1 MNDNQK
7 IIAPALEKME
17 ALTSLLGNWY
27 EKGNGIQGQ
36 LDVTDAEKKVQ
47 ERFPV
52 LLIAS
57 LSQTRL
63 AEVFAAKANHEKL
76 LVIAGKISS
85 GIRKKLRAF
94 HVNYLDTAGNM
105 YLRTGKLFLL
115 AEGQKDY
122 PFFAKEKRQLFTKTG
137 IRLIFHLLHTPE
149 AEGRPYRELAEE
161 LDISLGSVGQLM
173 KQLYKEGF
181 LLKQG
186 KKGWRLHQR
195 KALLERWI
203 PAYTDQLKPGLLLG
217 RYRFAREE
225 KWQELPL
232 PPGIQ
237 WGGEPA
243 AYLMTKYLRPE
254 AWTVYTDQ
262 GAASFLKA
270 LRLVPDKQ
278 GDVWVFQRFWP
289 NSPEAEEPPQT
300 VPALLVY
307 GDLIAS
313 GDARNYETAQ
323 KIWDAQLK
331 DQF

>member
-1 MNDNQK
+1 MNKSQK

-17 ALTSLLGNWY
+17 ALTSLLGNWH
-27 EKGNGIQGQ
+27 EKGTGIQGQ

-105 YLRTGKLFLL
+105 YLKTGKLFLL
-115 AEGQKDY
+115 VEGQKDY

-254 AWTVYTDQ
+254 AWTVYTD
-262 GAASFLKA
+262 
-270 LRLVPDKQ
+270 LRRRQFFESPSVGSRQ
-278 GDVWVFQRFWP
+278 ARGCVGFQRFWP
-289 NSPEAEEPPQT
+289 NFPEAEEPPPNSPCVVGIRRPDRKRGCQE
-300 VPALLVY
+300 L
-307 GDLIAS
+307 
-313 GDARNYETAQ
+313 
-323 KIWDAQLK
+323 
-331 DQF
+331 